1 MVSGSLMSQTLSHLG
16 RPANA
21 LSLIHGV
28 AAHCW
33 INHVLRRFHPAH
45 GDRMSK
51 LGNDAMNQEVYY
63 ADATELAARIR
74 GRELSP
80 VEVVEAH
87 LARIEEVNPR
97 LNAVVC
103 LADDALDKAR
113 QAEAGVIRGEFLPPL
128 HGVPFT
134 TKDCFDAVGLRTTR
148 GSMLFAD
155 RVAMADATAVRRM
168 QEAGAIHLGH
178 TNMPEFA
185 FWWETGNEIYG
196 RTCNPWDLEMTCGGS
211 SGGEA
216 AAIAAGLSPL
226 GLGSDVGG
234 SIRQPSSFCGIVGLK
249 PTHGRVPLTGQWP
262 EVMLRY
268 MHAGPMARSVRDV
281 CLALSILSGPDGA
294 DPYAL
299 PVPGPG
305 TDLSGDLSGL
315 RVGWCAEG
323 PFAPVDRQVQE
334 VVSAAAGALEDCG
347 CDVRPVELADWGQWQ
362 AQDISMSFF
371 SGEGTTYLERFYR
384 GREEELT
391 WYIKRRLNLPIPSL
405 NDFIESIE
413 NTERLRQSAAEL
425 FSRFDLLL
433 VPTSPVTAFPH
444 ETAELEVNGQT
455 VQGRNSL
462 RATVPFDLTGS
473 PAITVPFGFSEVGL
487 PVGVQLAAAHFDE
500 ITLLRAAQAL
510 ERMRPGADRRPTL

>member
-1 MVSGSLMSQTLSHLG
+1 
-16 RPANA
+16 
-21 LSLIHGV
+21 
-28 AAHCW
+28 
-33 INHVLRRFHPAH
+33 
-45 GDRMSK
+45 
-51 LGNDAMNQEVYY
+51 MNPEICY

-74 GRELSP
+74 DRELSP

-87 LARIEEVNPR
+87 LARIEEVNPQ

-103 LADDALDKAR
+103 LADDAVDRAR
-113 QAEAGVIRGEFLPPL
+113 RAERTVMRGEPLQPL

-134 TKDCFDAVGLRTTR
+134 TKDCFDAAGLRTTR
-148 GSMLFAD
+148 GSRLFAD
-155 RVAMADATAVRRM
+155 RVATIDAPAVQRL
-168 QEAGAIHLGH
+168 QDAGAIHLGH

-196 RTCNPWDLEMTCGGS
+196 RTCNPWNVERTCGDS

-281 CLALSILSGPDGA
+281 SLALSLLSGPDGA

-299 PVPGPG
+299 PVPPPG
-305 TDLSGDLSGL
+305 TDLSGALTGL

-323 PFAPVDRQVQE
+323 PFAPVAREVQE
-334 VVSAAAGALEDCG
+334 IVAAAAATLEECG
-347 CDVRPVELADWGQWQ
+347 CDVRPVDLAVWNQWQ

-371 SGEGTTYLERFYR
+371 SGEGTIYLERFYR

-405 NDFIESIE
+405 NDFVESIE

-425 FSRFDLLL
+425 FSHFDLLL

-444 ETAELEVNGQT
+444 ETAELEMNGQPAE
-455 VQGRNSL
+455 GRNSL

-473 PAITVPFGFSEVGL
+473 PAITVPFGWSAEGL
-487 PVGVQLAAAHFDE
+487 PVGVQLAATHFDE
-500 ITLLRAAQAL
+500 VTLFRAAQGL
-510 ERMRPGADRRPTL
+510 EAARPNADRRPLP

>member
-1 MVSGSLMSQTLSHLG
+1 
-16 RPANA
+16 
-21 LSLIHGV
+21 
-28 AAHCW
+28 
-33 INHVLRRFHPAH
+33 
-45 GDRMSK
+45 
-51 LGNDAMNQEVYY
+51 MNREICQ

-74 GRELSP
+74 DRELSP

-87 LARIEEVNPR
+87 LARIEEVNPQV
-97 LNAVVC
+97 NAVVC
-103 LADDALDKAR
+103 VANDVLDKAR
-113 QAEAGVIRGEFLPPL
+113 QAEEAVVRGETLPPL

-134 TKDCFDAVGLRTTR
+134 TKDCFDAAGLRTTR
-148 GSMLFAD
+148 GSRLFAD
-155 RVAMADATAVRRM
+155 RVATTDATAVRRM
-168 QEAGAIHLGH
+168 QEAGGIHLGH

-196 RTCNPWDLEMTCGGS
+196 RTCNPWNVEMTCGGS

-262 EVMLRY
+262 EVMMRY

-281 CLALSILSGPDGA
+281 CLALNLLSGPDGA
-294 DPYAL
+294 DPYAV
-299 PVPGPG
+299 PVPAPG

-323 PFAPVDRQVQE
+323 PFAPVDLQVQE
-334 VVSAAAGALEDCG
+334 VVAAAAAALEDRG
-347 CDVRPVELADWGQWQ
+347 CHVRPVDLSEWSQWQ
-362 AQDISMSFF
+362 AQEISMSFF
-371 SGEGTTYLERFYR
+371 SGEGTVYLERFYR

-405 NDFIESIE
+405 QDFVESIE
-413 NTERLRQSAAEL
+413 NTERLRQSTAGL

-444 ETAELEVNGQT
+444 ETSELEVNGQT

-473 PAITVPFGFSEVGL
+473 PAITVPFGWSQSGL

-500 ITLLRAAQAL
+500 LTLFRAAQAL
-510 ERMRPGADRRPTL
+510 EDVRSEAGRCPPLPGA